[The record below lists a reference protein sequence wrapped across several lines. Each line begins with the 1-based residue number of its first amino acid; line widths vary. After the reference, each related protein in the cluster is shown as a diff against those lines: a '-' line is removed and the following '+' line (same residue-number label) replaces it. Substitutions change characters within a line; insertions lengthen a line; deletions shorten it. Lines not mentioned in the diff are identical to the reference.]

1 MKIVVLLM
9 LLLVVGLV
17 MVINARRRLAR
28 EQAEAQARARAARRA
43 RVPTVSN
50 NVKGV
55 TATQTLAQPYR
66 PGTPLPQDADERA
79 A

>member
-9 LLLVVGLV
+9 LLLVVGVV
-17 MVINARRRLAR
+17 MVVNARRRGAR
-28 EQAEAQARARAARRA
+28 EQAAAQARARAARRA

-55 TATQTLAQPYR
+55 TATQTLAEPYR
-66 PGTPLPQDADERA
+66 PGAPAPQGADERA